1 MTRERLFPPA
11 LVVTKNEKWQ
21 VQRRPGQIEQSQKV
35 NEKIHWSLYVIA
47 NAMRQ

>member
-1 MTRERLFPPA
+1 MIRDRDPPA

-35 NEKIHWSLYVIA
+35 NKKIHWSLYVIT
-47 NAMRQ
+47 NAV